1 MIRFVT
7 LFVAIILATG
17 CAAPKPKSSAAMAAR
32 PLAVEAPGALADAP
46 QTALSPVELSARVHD
61 LERRG
66 RAGAASRLAAAHPDV
81 ARAALES
88 VSGKP
93 DPALRSLAAAFDRAT
108 ASSGDAWSALFAL
121 RLREPARFAEYDAA
135 HETVLA
141 AFARGNL
148 EAAHAALPLPVPA
161 DAPGVT
167 HLRAISDRLEGLVAL
182 AEGDTVAATAA
193 FRRAST
199 DSALFHLLQTA
210 AAERATDVAATATA
224 RDAALLAIVEGA
236 LAEPRWREPA
246 LLERLLV
253 VEAPIADAVGV
264 RVRGAAERDLGLE
277 KVDDTLG
284 AGWIVAGLDR
294 LARGEARI
302 ALTDLRRAEES
313 CKDVVVRA
321 RVREAQARALL
332 ALGQPA
338 AARTILGTLAT
349 DTDPRIAR
357 PALATLGAIELR
369 LERPELAVGLLRKS
383 LDAPL
388 LEWPGAS
395 AAEANF
401 GLALITAGFG
411 EEGLK
416 RLSAAQARFELERDF
431 DALAQSLENE
441 RLAHEQSRDT
451 ERLEAVRA
459 RIAAQ
464 AGL

>member
-1 MIRFVT
+1 LIRSVI
-7 LFVAIILATG
+7 LILAGGLVTS

-46 QTALSPVELSARVHD
+46 QTALSPQELSARVHD

-66 RAGAASRLAAAHPDV
+66 RTGAAARLTAAHPDV

-88 VSGKP
+88 VAGKP
-93 DPALRSLAAAFDRAT
+93 DPASRSLAAAFDRAT

-121 RLREPARFAEYDAA
+121 RSREPARFAEYDAA
-135 HETVLA
+135 HATVLA
-141 AFARGNL
+141 AFARGDL
-148 EAAHAALPLPVPA
+148 EGAHAALPLPVPV
-161 DAPGVT
+161 DAPGSA
-167 HLRAISDRLEGLVAL
+167 HLHAISDRLEGLVAL
-182 AEGDTVAATAA
+182 ADGDSKAATEA

-224 RDAALLAIVEGA
+224 RDAALLAIVEGT

-253 VEAPIADAVGV
+253 VEAPIADTVAS
-264 RVRGAAERDLGLE
+264 RVRDAAAQDLGVE
-277 KVDDTLG
+277 AVDDTVG
-284 AGWIVAGLDR
+284 AGWIVAGMDR

-313 CKDVVVRA
+313 CKDALVRA

-338 AARTILGTLAT
+338 AARAILSTLAT
-349 DTDPRIAR
+349 DADPRVAR

-369 LERPELAVGLLRKS
+369 LERADLAVGFLRKS
-383 LDAPL
+383 LEAPVV
-388 LEWPGAS
+388 EWPGAA

-401 GLALITAGFG
+401 GLALITAGSS

-416 RLSAAQARFELERDF
+416 HLSAAQARFEVERDF

-441 RLAHEQSRDT
+441 RLAHELSRDT
-451 ERLEAVRA
+451 EGLEEVRA

-464 AGL
+464 ASL